1 MVISIHQPDYI
12 PYLGYFYKLAKSD
25 KFVYLDDAQYS
36 NDNMHNW
43 NKIKTPQGELR
54 LKIPV
59 ENHLGDLIN
68 AVRTRDELKWKDKQ
82 LKTIEMNY
90 GKAPYFAEIFPQ
102 FKELLLK
109 DYTDI
114 AQMNIAINT
123 WIAKSFGMKAE
134 FYRSSQMNIDS
145 VREERVIDIC
155 VALGGDTYISGH
167 GASVYQ
173 EEEHFTDRGVKLL
186 YTDYEPIE
194 YKQLWPKAGFLHNMS
209 VLDYIF
215 NCGFDWEYV
224 ENQVEMILNNAKEEQ
239 A

>member
-1 MVISIHQPDYI
+1 MIISIHQPDYV
-12 PYLGYFYKLAKSD
+12 PYLGYFYKMAKSD

-36 NDNMHNW
+36 SDNMHNW

-54 LKIPV
+54 IKIPV
-59 ENHLGDLIN
+59 ENHLGDAIN
-68 AVRTRDELKWKDKQ
+68 TVRTKDELGWKEKQ

-90 GKAPYFAEIFPQ
+90 SKAPFFSEIFPK
-102 FKELLLK
+102 FKELILSEYK
-109 DYTDI
+109 NI
-114 AQMNIAINT
+114 SEMNIAVNT
-123 WIAKSFGMKAE
+123 WIAKSFGFKTE
-134 FYRSSQMNIDS
+134 FLRSSDMNINT

-173 EEEHFTDRGVKLL
+173 EEKHFLDKGVSLV

-194 YKQLWPKAGFLHNMS
+194 YRQQWKKVGFLQYMS

-215 NCGFDWEYV
+215 NCGFDWDYV
-224 ENQVEMILNNAKEEQ
+224 EQSVKSVIN
-239 A
+239 

>member
-1 MVISIHQPDYI
+1 MIISIHQPDYI

-36 NDNMHNW
+36 SDNMHNW

-59 ENHLGDLIN
+59 ENHLGDPICG
-68 AVRTRDELKWKDKQ
+68 VRTKDELKWKEKQ

-90 GKAPYFAEIFPQ
+90 GKAPHFAEIFPQ

-109 DYTDI
+109 DYPNI
-114 AQMNIAINT
+114 AELNIAINT
-123 WIAKSFGMKAE
+123 WIAQSFGLKTE
-134 FYRSSQMNIDS
+134 FFRSSDMDIQS

-155 VALGGDTYISGH
+155 VALGGDVYISGH

-173 EEEHFTDRGVKLL
+173 EEEHFTSRGVELR
-186 YTDYEPIE
+186 YTDYEAIE
-194 YKQLWPKAGFLHNMS
+194 YDQLWKKAGFLANMS

-215 NCGFDWEYV
+215 NCGFDWGYV
-224 ENQVEMILNNAKEEQ
+224 EEQVAQKVKEL
-239 A
+239 